1 MKTCCLTEGRLRAAA
16 NVDRK
21 TLLGLLDGS
30 RWPQE
35 ETRLRIE
42 TILGWSAGS
51 IQDLRDGDEPTPID
65 VSPESALELATDDEL
80 LGEVRRRLAL
90 VYSSPGGALVAP
102 NEVQQPRDWGRG
114 VRPGVPGE
122 DARVSRDKKS
132 G

>member
-42 TILGWSAGS
+42 TVLGWSAGS
-51 IQDLRDGDEPTPID
+51 IQDLRDGGEPTLLD

-90 VYSSPGGALVAP
+90 VYSSPYGALATHEP
-102 NEVQQPRDWGRG
+102 QPPDWGHGIRPRSALENPRVRG
-114 VRPGVPGE
+114 
-122 DARVSRDKKS
+122 DKKS